1 MSHSNKS
8 LKVPFRNNKLLTR
21 EEFCGKIQSDL
32 VNLHNTS
39 QDKDAKGGNL
49 E

>member
-1 MSHSNKS
+1 MPHSNKS
-8 LKVPFRNNKLLTR
+8 LEVQFRNNKLLTR
-21 EEFCGKIQSDL
+21 EEFCGKIQSNL

-39 QDKDAKGGNL
+39 QDKNAKGGNL